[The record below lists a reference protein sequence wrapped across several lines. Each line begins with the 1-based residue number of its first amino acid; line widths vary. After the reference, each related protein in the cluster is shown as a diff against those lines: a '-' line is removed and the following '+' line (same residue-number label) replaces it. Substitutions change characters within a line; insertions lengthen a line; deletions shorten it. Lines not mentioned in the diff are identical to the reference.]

1 MSFVIVQFREAEL
14 KDHGIFFSCTWL
26 LFLTLFKY
34 FNWLNILTGYMYWM
48 FYVPTSYKCGQK
60 ISVLILLS
68 ISELKH
74 KVKTNRRD
82 TEL

>member
-1 MSFVIVQFREAEL
+1 MSIVIVEFREAEL

-26 LFLTLFKY
+26 LSLTLFKY
-34 FNWLNILTGYMYWM
+34 FDWLHMYWM
-48 FYVPTSYKCGQK
+48 FYVPTSYKCVQK